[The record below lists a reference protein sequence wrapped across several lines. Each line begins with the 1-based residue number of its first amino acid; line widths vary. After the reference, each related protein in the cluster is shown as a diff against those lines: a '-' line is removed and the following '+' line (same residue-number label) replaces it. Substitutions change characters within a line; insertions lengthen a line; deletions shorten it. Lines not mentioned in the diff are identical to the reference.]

1 MKRDSQ
7 FRENKQ
13 GLLAFFWPKK
23 TLCFK
28 QKLKLWKMDIPMSF
42 QCFQGVFNELVV
54 ILMKMNFDR
63 VNTWK
68 NLYFPCDKKIHY
80 KNIPGYKIH

>member
-1 MKRDSQ
+1 
-7 FRENKQ
+7 
-13 GLLAFFWPKK
+13 
-23 TLCFK
+23 
-28 QKLKLWKMDIPMSF
+28 MDITMSF

>member
-1 MKRDSQ
+1 MNEMRQSISG
-7 FRENKQ
+7 KQ
-13 GLLAFFWPKK
+13 TGFVGFFWAKEK

-28 QKLKLWKMDIPMSF
+28 QKLKLWKMDITMSF

-63 VNTWK
+63 VNIWK
-68 NLYFPCDKKIHY
+68 NLHFPCDQKIHY
-80 KNIPGYKIH
+80 EKHTWI